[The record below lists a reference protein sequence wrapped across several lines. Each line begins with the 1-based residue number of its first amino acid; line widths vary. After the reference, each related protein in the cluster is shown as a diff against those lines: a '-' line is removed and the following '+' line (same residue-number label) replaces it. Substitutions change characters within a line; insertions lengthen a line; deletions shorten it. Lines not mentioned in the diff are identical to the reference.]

1 MTKDEKKNLYYG
13 AFACALLMIVGFL
26 YNNSNDSQQQ
36 ASLINDLMNKESA
49 EAKAKK
55 PKKYSPGELYDIHRK
70 YYDEN
75 LIRGIYIYDGRKFIL
90 HESPSSIKDCAWADN
105 MFKTYHVEWR
115 EPLKKYSSFVCG
127 CAGYK
132 KYSRI
137 DAPCT
142 WNKNADL
149 VAWAEKGY
157 PYK

>member
-1 MTKDEKKNLYYG
+1 MTKEKKKDLNYG
-13 AFACALLMIVGFL
+13 AFAFAVLMIVGFL
-26 YNNSNDSQQQ
+26 YNNSDDSQQNSIQ
-36 ASLINDLMNKESA
+36 INNLMNKESA

-55 PKKYSPGELYDIHRK
+55 PKKYSSGELYKIHRK
-70 YYDEN
+70 NYDEN
-75 LIRGIYIYDGRKFIL
+75 LIRGIYIYNGRGFIL
-90 HESPSSIKDCAWADN
+90 HKSPSSIKDCAWADD
-105 MFKTYHVEWR
+105 MFKTWHVEKR
-115 EPLKKYSSFVCG
+115 QPLDKTSIVCG